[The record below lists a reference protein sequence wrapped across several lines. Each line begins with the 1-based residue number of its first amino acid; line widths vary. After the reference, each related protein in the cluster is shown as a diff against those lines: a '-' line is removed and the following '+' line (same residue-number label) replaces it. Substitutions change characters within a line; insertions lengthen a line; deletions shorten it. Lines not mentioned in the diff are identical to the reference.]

1 MTGGSKMNKTWTAR
15 IALLLIP
22 LLIGVYA
29 LAPAFAAQP
38 AAGAPRSPLQNIPV
52 TGNIVGGGTFSG
64 TLDIVSFAADQTG
77 TAVVATGLVSG
88 VLHLPS
94 GDQTV
99 TKELVTNIPVLL
111 GNSGAKDR
119 PAPTCSILNL
129 TLGPLD
135 LNLLG
140 LVIHLNQVH
149 LTIDAQSGPG
159 NLLGNLLCAIVHLLD
174 GNPLGD
180 VLNQI
185 VGLLNRIIDL
195 LG

>member
-1 MTGGSKMNKTWTAR
+1 
-15 IALLLIP
+15 
-22 LLIGVYA
+22 
-29 LAPAFAAQP
+29 
-38 AAGAPRSPLQNIPV
+38 LQNIPV
-52 TGNIVGGGTFSG
+52 TGTIVGGGTFEG
-64 TLDIVSFAADQTG
+64 TLDIVSFAPDATG
-77 TAVVATGLVSG
+77 TSLVATGLVSG
-88 VLHLPS
+88 VLHTPA
-94 GDQTV
+94 GDQRV
-99 TKELVTNIPVLL
+99 SKVLVDSPIPVTLS
-111 GNSGAKDR
+111 SGGQQG
-119 PAPTCSILNL
+119 PAAPAATCSILNL

-140 LVIHLNQVH
+140 LVVHLDRVH

>member
-1 MTGGSKMNKTWTAR
+1 MNKTWTAR
-15 IALLLIP
+15 FALLLTS

-29 LAPAFAAQP
+29 LAPGFAARS
-38 AAGAPRSPLQNIPV
+38 AAGAPRSPLQDIPV
-52 TGNIVGGGTFSG
+52 TGTIVGGGTFSG
-64 TLDIVSFAADQTG
+64 TLDIVSFGADPTG
-77 TAVVATGLVSG
+77 TAVIATGLVSG
-88 VLHLPS
+88 VLHTTG

-99 TKELVTNIPVLL
+99 TKELVTDIPVTL
-111 GNSGAKDR
+111 GNGAAQGSPNAR
-119 PAPTCSILNL
+119 ITTCAILHL

-140 LVIHLNQVH
+140 LVIHLDQVH

-159 NLLGNLLCAIVHLLD
+159 NLLGNLLCAIAHLLD

-180 VLNQI
+180 VLSQI
-185 VGLLNRIIDL
+185 VGLLNRVIDL

>member
-1 MTGGSKMNKTWTAR
+1 MTKRWTAR
-15 IALLLIP
+15 LALLLIP
-22 LLIGVYA
+22 LLLGVYA
-29 LAPAFAAQP
+29 LAPALSAKP

-52 TGNIVGGGTFSG
+52 TGTIVGGGTFEG
-64 TLDIVSFAADQTG
+64 TLDIVSFAPDATG
-77 TAVVATGLVSG
+77 TALVATGLVSG
-88 VLHLPS
+88 VLHTPA

-99 TKELVTNIPVLL
+99 TKELVDTPIPVTL
-111 GNSGAKDR
+111 GSGAQR
-119 PAPTCSILNL
+119 GPAAPAATCSILNL

-140 LVIHLNQVH
+140 LVVHLNQVH

-159 NLLGNLLCAIVHLLD
+159 NLLGNLLCAITHLLD

>member
-1 MTGGSKMNKTWTAR
+1 LGSADHPAFFAGALRRLRPASVCLGGQRRRDRSSRGSVIAR
-15 IALLLIP
+15 RVIP
-22 LLIGVYA
+22 CGGPRT
-29 LAPAFAAQP
+29 APA
-38 AAGAPRSPLQNIPV
+38 R
-52 TGNIVGGGTFSG
+52 
-64 TLDIVSFAADQTG
+64 
-77 TAVVATGLVSG
+77 
-88 VLHLPS
+88 
-94 GDQTV
+94 
-99 TKELVTNIPVLL
+99 
-111 GNSGAKDR
+111 
-119 PAPTCSILNL
+119 TCSILNL

-159 NLLGNLLCAIVHLLD
+159 NLLGNLLCAVAHLLD
-174 GNPLGD
+174 GNPLGN